1 MPAFPRGLISQ
12 AVPLLVLAVFITLG
26 LIWPLVGGI
35 ALWTLAGV
43 CALVFAFGL
52 WRQAVRD

>member
-1 MPAFPRGLISQ
+1 MTRPGALISQ
-12 AVPLLVLAVFITLG
+12 AVPLLVVGVFVTLA

-35 ALWTLAGV
+35 ALWTLGGV

>member
-1 MPAFPRGLISQ
+1 MTRPGALISQ
-12 AVPLLVLAVFITLG
+12 AVPLLVVGVFVTLG

-35 ALWTLAGV
+35 ALWTLGGV

-52 WRQAVRD
+52 WRQTVRG

>member
-1 MPAFPRGLISQ
+1 LIVSPGALISQ
-12 AVPLLVLAVFITLG
+12 VVPLLVVAVFVTLG
-26 LIWPLVGGI
+26 LIWPRVGGI

-52 WRQAVRD
+52 WRQAVR

>member
-1 MPAFPRGLISQ
+1 MAGSPRAFVSQ
-12 AVPLLVLAVFITLG
+12 AIPLLVVAVFVTLG

-43 CALVFAFGL
+43 CAIVLLFGL
-52 WRQAVRD
+52 WRQAVR

>member
-1 MPAFPRGLISQ
+1 MSPGALISQ
-12 AVPLLVLAVFITLG
+12 VVPLLVVAVFVTLG

-43 CALVFAFGL
+43 CALVFVFGL
-52 WRQAVRD
+52 WRQAVRG